1 MFTYKN
7 PDRACRAT
15 LIRRP
20 SCGSSQTQQK
30 KRRRTRRR
38 RTTKKKKGKSSLKKS
53 TRQKKAQGRAKAS
66 KSTGNSSGS
75 SDSSSSSSSDSTSS
89 STSGSSSKTGGSN
102 LGDGLAASSEGPQE
116 ARDALPVSRQ
126 QATRDY
132 RRQYLGTWS
141 RPLQKGL
148 TRPDQLSK
156 AAFGA
161 ILVLACAAIFSRAD
175 NSLLKASVWT
185 EKHEDGDEH
194 YHFPLL
200 ADRRSPYSE
209 QDVFQHGHAL
219 RTQSTHKVWSAT
231 RGGDPPGSPI

>member
-1 MFTYKN
+1 MSCHPDQETQLQQQPDTTKEEKKN
-7 PDRACRAT
+7 
-15 LIRRP
+15 
-20 SCGSSQTQQK
+20 
-30 KRRRTRRR
+30 
-38 RTTKKKKGKSSLKKS
+38 KKKKKDNKKKE
-53 TRQKKAQGRAKAS
+53 RQEQPEQKAQGRKRHRGVQKPAS
-66 KSTGNSSGS
+66 RLVTAGS

-161 ILVLACAAIFSRAD
+161 VLVLACAAIFSRAD

-200 ADRRSPYSE
+200 ADRRSPSSE